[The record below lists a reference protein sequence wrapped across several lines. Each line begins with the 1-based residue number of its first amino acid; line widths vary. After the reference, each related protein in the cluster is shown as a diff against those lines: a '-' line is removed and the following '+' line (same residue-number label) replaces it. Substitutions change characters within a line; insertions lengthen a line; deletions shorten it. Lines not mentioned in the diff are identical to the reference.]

1 MYLSYLFDLETHLI
15 LLFLLSTAKDIGVA
29 VCAQL
34 ALKPQASHELE
45 FVLAWDMPK
54 IQFPRKMQTH
64 TRYYTKYFDDSGESG
79 PKICEYALKQYSHW
93 ERLIDAWQR
102 PILNDE

>member
-1 MYLSYLFDLETHLI
+1 MELQIIYFQTLP
-15 LLFLLSTAKDIGVA
+15 TAKDIGVA

-34 ALKPQASHELE
+34 ALKPQAYHELE

-54 IQFPRKMQTH
+54 IQFPRKLQTH

-79 PKICEYALKQYSHW
+79 PRICEYALKHYASW